1 MNRGLAL
8 VCVVDDDDEV
18 RGGMRN
24 LLASAG
30 YETIAFGSAEAC
42 LAFDRLHDVHLALF
56 DVQLPG
62 MDGFALHAALRER
75 GISVPVM
82 FVSGH
87 ADDTMARL
95 ALAAGAIALL
105 HKPVD
110 GDTLLGLVERAL
122 GPGPAV

>member
-18 RGGMRN
+18 RGGMLN

-42 LAFDRLHDVHLALF
+42 IAFDRLHDVHLAVF
-56 DVQLPG
+56 DVHLPG
-62 MDGFALHAALRER
+62 MDGFALYAALREL
-75 GISVPVM
+75 GLCVPVM
-82 FVSGH
+82 FISGH
-87 ADDTMARL
+87 ADETMARQS
-95 ALAAGAIALL
+95 LAAGAIALL

-122 GPGPAV
+122 GTDHAV